1 MTNEIQADIETR
13 PNGYGFGRN
22 WSLVLKKEGKTIDSK
37 YLGQDAKVSS
47 RVLGL
52 DDAMVHYAERYRAIH
67 GDKRAV
73 WFSDVSEMIAE
84 DIIAIMTGAEY
95 DRELGCFIG
104 GMELTD
110 ENLEKLAE
118 KPSWSMAVE

>member
-1 MTNEIQADIETR
+1 MTNEIQADIETT

-47 RVLGL
+47 RILGL
-52 DDAMVHYAERYRAIH
+52 DNAMEYYADRYRALVE
-67 GDKRAV
+67 DKQAV
-73 WFSDVSEMIAE
+73 SFSDVSEMIAE
-84 DIIAIMTGAEY
+84 DIIAVMTGAEY
-95 DRELGCFIG
+95 DRELGCLAG

-110 ENLEKLAE
+110 ENLRELAE